1 MLKLRGI
8 SYLVGETHPD
18 DLRRDLEIISRDLR
32 CDTVM
37 LISGDV
43 PRLVTAAGRALDL
56 GLDVY
61 LRPDPTELP
70 RTTMLERLDAA
81 AVAAE
86 LLRREYPDRVTLVVG
101 SEFSH
106 TAPGIVPGP
115 RSFLRLQ
122 LIIRFRRL
130 MRHRIDRRLHTLLA
144 DAVTVARSRF
154 NGPITYSAAAWEHVD
169 WTLFDVVG
177 VSLYRSRRNAATY
190 ADRVHDLV
198 RRHDRPVVITEF
210 GCGAFTGAEQRGA
223 GSFQIVNWFTDPP
236 RISGDHPRD
245 ESVQARYLTDL
256 IDLYGSQGVH
266 GCFVFTFA
274 MPDFLHVDDPHL
286 DLDKAGFGVMA
297 ARSDGTYQRKQA
309 FHAVADAYRGIAEAD
324 RGGPRR

>member
-37 LISGDV
+37 LISGEV
-43 PRLVTAAGRALDL
+43 PRLVAAAGHALDL
-56 GLDVY
+56 GLNVY
-61 LRPDPTELP
+61 LRPDPTDLP
-70 RTTMLERLDAA
+70 RTTMLARLGAA
-81 AVAAE
+81 ADAAE
-86 LLRREYPDRVTLVVG
+86 LLRREHPDRVTLVVG

-122 LIIRFRRL
+122 LIIRFRSL
-130 MRHRIDRRLHTLLA
+130 MRRRIDRRLHTLLA

-154 NGPITYSAAAWEHVD
+154 NGPITYSAAAWERVD

-223 GSFQIVNWFTDPP
+223 GSFQIVNWFTEPP

-256 IDLYGSQGVH
+256 IDLYDTQGVH

-274 MPDFLHVDDPHL
+274 MPDFLHEDDPHL